1 MIIFFTKI
9 LFHYKMQNFM
19 KILYYENLE
28 PYGKLKIWLPIIFC
42 MIWSL
47 VKQKVKFD
55 RRL

>member
-1 MIIFFTKI
+1 
-9 LFHYKMQNFM
+9 M